1 MNLTSNFKEK
11 DPCANMS
18 QETGYTQCATQN
30 QLNFILDDKIL
41 QQFSSEELAEGL
53 SYLLEALP
61 GNRPQLL
68 GVATLAG
75 RRLLHVQQSTI

>member
-1 MNLTSNFKEK
+1 
-11 DPCANMS
+11 MS
-18 QETGYTQCATQN
+18 RETGYACCVTQN

-41 QQFSSEELAEGL
+41 QQFSSEELAEEV

-61 GNRPQLL
+61 GNQPLLL

-75 RRLLHVQQSTI
+75 RRLLHVQQSTL